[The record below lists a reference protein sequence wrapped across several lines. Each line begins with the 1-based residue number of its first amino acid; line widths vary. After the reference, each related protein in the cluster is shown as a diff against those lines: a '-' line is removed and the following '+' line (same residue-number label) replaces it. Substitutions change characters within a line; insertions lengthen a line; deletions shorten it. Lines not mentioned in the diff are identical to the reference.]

1 MLRIC
6 LIVAIVGANWW
17 PICPAS
23 AEGAF
28 AVSPKPGGGFAFGI
42 SQDQPSRQQA
52 TSVALQKCQIGG
64 PYCQV
69 KFNFAQACFALA
81 TQVVGPH
88 YAVATRP
95 NLGDAI
101 QVALTGCVNHG
112 APCQIRL
119 QFCDT
124 VGEQAIMLQRQMEQQ
139 RQQQATAAAEAEL
152 QRERQATQ
160 EAQQR
165 RIAAEQAAA
174 TAEQR
179 RISAENAARTAEQ
192 QNEFST
198 RKSIFDGSGVINEK
212 VPINTIT
219 KAVAALV
226 LFVWLAHVK
235 SKESIP
241 PAMRGLIAVLVPA
254 AQSLVFF
261 YLGIKEEITLG
272 EISLLSTPFGLGEVV
287 LALIY
292 RPHVA

>member
-1 MLRIC
+1 MS
-6 LIVAIVGANWW
+6 
-17 PICPAS
+17 PAS

-28 AVSPKPGGGFAFGI
+28 AVSPKQGGGFAFGI
-42 SQDQPSRQQA
+42 SQNLPTKQEA
-52 TSVALQKCQIGG
+52 ASVAIQKCQIGG

-95 NLGDAI
+95 SLGDAI
-101 QVALTGCVNHG
+101 QIALTGCVNHG
-112 APCQIRL
+112 APCQIKL

-124 VGEQAIMLQRQMEQQ
+124 VSEQAIVLQRQMEQQ
-139 RQQQATAAAEAEL
+139 RQQQAAAATQAEF

-165 RIAAEQAAA
+165 RIAAEQAASA
-174 TAEQR
+174 AEQR
-179 RISAENAARTAEQ
+179 RIVAENAARAAEQ
-192 QNEFST
+192 ERASST
-198 RKSIFDGSGVINEK
+198 RNSIFSGSGVLNEK

-219 KAVAALV
+219 KALAAFI

-241 PAMRGLIAVLVPA
+241 PVVRGLIGVLVPT

-261 YLGIKEEITLG
+261 FLGIREEVTLG
-272 EISLLSTPFGLGEVV
+272 EISLLSAPFGLGELV